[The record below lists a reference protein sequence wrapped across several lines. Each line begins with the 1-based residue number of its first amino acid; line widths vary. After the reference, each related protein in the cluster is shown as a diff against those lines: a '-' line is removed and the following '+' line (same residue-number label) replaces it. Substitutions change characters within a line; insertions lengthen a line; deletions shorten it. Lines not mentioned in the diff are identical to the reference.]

1 MAKPIHK
8 QITSV
13 LGFFLFA
20 ILIASFAFFGAG
32 SIVSQPGAVVA
43 TVGDQKITVTDFVN
57 SFDNEIARYREQ
69 FGPEFDTQAAL
80 AIGLDQGVVNQL
92 VQRASL
98 DQQAEDL
105 GLLGSTGEVRH
116 LIREMDAFQDLN
128 GNFSEFTYKQR
139 LAIAGMNAEQFEDRI
154 RLDIGRTQLIEAFAD
169 TALLPAALVEVL
181 YAYRKESRRAEIA
194 TIPASAITNIE
205 APTPEALKAYYQA
218 SPNMFASPEYR
229 NLSFLI
235 VRPEDYAGDI
245 ELSEEELREEYQ
257 IKYEDFNIPEARGLE
272 VAILRSEDQ
281 AGQLYQRVA
290 AGEDFAAVAAELT
303 GFTPEELSLGE
314 KNHSEISNEYGN
326 VAAERV
332 FAAPLDGVTEPTQSI
347 NSWQVFHVTLITPG
361 TEKSFEDSLD
371 ELRALVAAD
380 RGIDNLYNAVAVI
393 DNDIISGFDIE
404 QISTSSG
411 NPLITLEAVSAQG
424 GSRDGG
430 LIAETKVLPYLAR
443 AFTLQEDDPIE
454 LYEAEDDIF
463 YIIKVNGIIPPVPP
477 PFEEVEN
484 QARQSWFAEEQLRL
498 AGIYANQ
505 ALAAAEGGTSLEEI
519 AARYG
524 GISFETDSYRRDRVF
539 TQRELAP
546 GIARL
551 MFGLE
556 EGGIGIEQDAR
567 GDGYLLIK
575 VTEIKSQD
583 PAQDQFEFQALVTRL
598 QGEMQTDI
606 FIQLQAAIQRN
617 MDISI
622 NRSLIDNL
630 YDPDRQVAF
639 SPF

>member
-69 FGPEFDTQAAL
+69 FGAEFDTQAAL

-105 GLLGSTGEVRH
+105 GLLGSTGEVRY
-116 LIREMDAFQDLN
+116 LIREMDAFKDLN

-139 LAIAGMNAEQFEDRI
+139 LAIAGMNAEQFENRI

-169 TALLPAALVEVL
+169 TALLPATLVEVL
-181 YAYRKESRRAEIA
+181 YGYRKESRRAEIA

-218 SPNMFASPEYR
+218 NPNIFASPEYR

-245 ELSEEELREEYQ
+245 ELSEEELREEYG
-257 IKYEDFNIPEARGLE
+257 IRYEDFNIPEARGLE
-272 VAILRSEDQ
+272 VAVLRSENQ

-290 AGEDFAAVAAELT
+290 AGEDFSAVAAELT

-332 FAAPLDGVTEPTQSI
+332 FAAPLDGVTEPTQSL
-347 NSWQVFHVTLITPG
+347 NSWQVFHVTSITPG

-371 ELRALVAAD
+371 ELRASVAAD

-411 NPLITLEAVSAQG
+411 NPLINLEAVSAQG

-463 YIIKVNGIIPPVPP
+463 YIIKVNGIIPPAPP